1 MRFLL
6 TLFFIIYS
14 TTAWPATFEWDH
26 DCANADQFNLYY
38 AEDSIADKYR
48 VAYVSC
54 PATSIDLPALDGYYT
69 VTAANDDDESVF
81 SNEVLLASYYFN
93 SIKYDYEDGNRVI
106 YKGQHADHDAV
117 ESDANWVITHYY
129 YNEAGRIIAIRIRTT
144 SWTNRASGW

>member
-1 MRFLL
+1 MRLL
-6 TLFFIIYS
+6 LSLFFILCGTVGWS
-14 TTAWPATFEWDH
+14 TTFEWDH
-26 DCANADQFNLYY
+26 DCTDTDQFNLYY

-69 VTAANDDDESVF
+69 VTAANEDDESVF

-106 YKGQHADHDAV
+106 YFGQHADHDAV
-117 ESDANWVITHYY
+117 ESDENWIVTHYY
-129 YNEAGRIIAIRIRTT
+129 YDGSGKVVAIRRRTT
-144 SWTNRASGW
+144 SWTNRAAGW